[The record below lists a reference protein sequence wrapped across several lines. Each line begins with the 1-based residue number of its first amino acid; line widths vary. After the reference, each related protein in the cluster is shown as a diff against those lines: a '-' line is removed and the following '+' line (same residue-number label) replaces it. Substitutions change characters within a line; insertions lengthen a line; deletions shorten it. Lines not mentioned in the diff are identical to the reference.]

1 MKYLLLESQRQQSE
15 LWQQKLSQISLAGA
29 DGPFSGT
36 ECHSVEDLESTL
48 ETQTFS
54 IAFCSL
60 DLLSESPANK
70 LKSWKS
76 RVEVWVGLSDE
87 DAESS
92 HARAIEM
99 GLDDFLPSTCT
110 ELEIKAV
117 CRIAHRFETLNEL
130 LAQAQKLESIG
141 ELAAGI
147 AHEINTPIQ
156 YVGDNTRFVRDAWT
170 DIAEVLIASQ
180 AFVETSKSGSDTTLA
195 LQYLEQ
201 TIQNADADYLL
212 EEVPSAVQQTLEGID
227 RVTNIVRAMKE
238 FAHPGNSEMT
248 LIDLGKAIENTAMV
262 ARNEWKYVA
271 ELVTEL
277 APNMPL
283 VPCLPGEINQVLLNM
298 IVNASHAIAEAFG
311 ETSELQGRITVS
323 TSVESG
329 FAEIRIADNGKGIA
343 PQHLDKIFNP
353 FFTTKA
359 AGKGTGQGLAIA
371 RTVVVEKHSGKIE
384 VESEVG
390 VGTTFIIRLP
400 LEQTTDA
407 VELEHEL
414 ANAAS

>member
-1 MKYLLLESQRQQSE
+1 MKYLLLESQRDESRRWGPKLRQ
-15 LWQQKLSQISLAGA
+15 LSQA
-29 DGPFSGT
+29 GT
-36 ECHSVEDLESTL
+36 ECHSVEDFETTLES
-48 ETQTFS
+48 QTFP

-60 DLLSESPANK
+60 DLLSEIPASK
-70 LKSWKS
+70 LKSWKN
-76 RVEVWVGLSDE
+76 RAEVWVGIADE
-87 DAESS
+87 DSEAA
-92 HARAIEM
+92 HAQAIEI
-99 GLDDFLPSTCT
+99 GLDDFLPATCS

-117 CRIAHRFETLNEL
+117 CGIAHRFESLNEL

-180 AFVETSKSGSDTTLA
+180 AFVETTKAGSDTTLA
-195 LQYLEQ
+195 IKYLEQ
-201 TIQNADADYLL
+201 TIQNADAEYLL

-271 ELVTEL
+271 ELVTVL
-277 APNMPL
+277 APDLPL

-298 IVNASHAIAEAFG
+298 IVNAAHAIAEAFG
-311 ETSELQGRITVS
+311 ETSELQGKITVS
-323 TSVESG
+323 TGVDSG
-329 FAEIRIADNGKGIA
+329 HAEIRISDNGKGIA

-371 RTVVVEKHSGKIE
+371 RTVVVEKHSGQID

-400 LEQTTDA
+400 LEQATEAVA
-407 VELEHEL
+407 VERELE
-414 ANAAS
+414 SVTS